1 MIDFAKI
8 GSPLNQLL
16 CKDSKFVWTDACEQ
30 AFKAL
35 KDALFSAPILAFPD
49 FHETFHLYTDTSN
62 EGIGVTLGQIQNDG
76 EVAIT
81 ILRPLVFLFWVTYL
95 VSSTNV
101 LGVPNST

>member
-1 MIDFAKI
+1 MRKE
-8 GSPLNQLL
+8 
-16 CKDSKFVWTDACEQ
+16 SKFVCTDACER

-49 FHETFHLYTDTSN
+49 FHETFHLYTDASN
-62 EGIGVTLGQIQNDG
+62 KGMGVTLGHIQNDG

-81 ILRPLVFLFWVTYL
+81 IFRLLVLLFWVTYL

-101 LGVPNST
+101 LGVPNSAQ